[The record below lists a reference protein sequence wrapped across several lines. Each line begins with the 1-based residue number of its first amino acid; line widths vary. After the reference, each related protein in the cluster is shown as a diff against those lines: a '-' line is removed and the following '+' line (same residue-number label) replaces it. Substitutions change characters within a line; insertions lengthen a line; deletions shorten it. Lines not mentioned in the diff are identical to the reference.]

1 MKLTIEQLTVL
12 STQDTIDLKKI
23 WPQQTPEQWQIYLK
37 NGNKLFAARFN
48 DRLLAAVK
56 VTFNDQSGLL
66 KDLCVREITRRRGVG
81 LYLINEIKAQHPTV
95 NQWKLNL
102 EKFSNANEP
111 ALKGFMSACG
121 FYYDPKS
128 NSYSS

>member
-37 NGNKLFAARFN
+37 NGNKLFVARFN

-56 VTFNDQSGLL
+56 VTFSDQSGLL

-81 LYLINEIKAQHPTV
+81 LYLINEIKAQHPTI

>member
-12 STQDTIDLKKI
+12 SAQDMIDLKKI
-23 WPQQTPEQWQIYLK
+23 WPQQIPEQWQIHLK

-56 VTFNDQSGLL
+56 VTFSDQSGLL

-81 LYLINEIKAQHPTV
+81 LYLINEIKAQHPTI
-95 NQWKLNL
+95 NQWKLSL
-102 EKFSNANEP
+102 EGVSDANEP

>member
-12 STQDTIDLKKI
+12 SAQDMIDLKKI
-23 WPQQTPEQWQIYLK
+23 WPQQTPEQWQSWIK
-37 NGNKLFAARFN
+37 NENKLFAARFN

-56 VTFNDQSGLL
+56 VTFNEQSGQL

-102 EKFSNANEP
+102 ERFSDANEP
-111 ALKGFMSACG
+111 ALKGFMNACG

-128 NSYSS
+128 NCYSS

>member
-12 STQDTIDLKKI
+12 STQDMIDLKKI
-23 WPQQTPEQWQIYLK
+23 WPQQTPEQWQSWLK
-37 NGNKLFAARFN
+37 NENKLFAARFN

-56 VTFNDQSGLL
+56 MTFSDQSGLL

-95 NQWKLNL
+95 NQWKLSL
-102 EKFSNANEP
+102 EGFSDANEP
-111 ALKGFMSACG
+111 ALEGFMSACG
-121 FYYDPKS
+121 FYYDTKS
-128 NSYSS
+128 NCYSR

>member
-12 STQDTIDLKKI
+12 SAQDMIDLTKI
-23 WPQQTPEQWQIYLK
+23 WPQQAPEQWQSWLK
-37 NGNKLFAARFN
+37 NENKLFAARFN
-48 DRLLAAVK
+48 DRLLAAIK
-56 VTFNDQSGLL
+56 VTFSDQSGLL

-81 LYLINEIKAQHPTV
+81 IYLINEIKAQHPTI
-95 NQWKLNL
+95 NQWKLSL
-102 EKFSNANEP
+102 EGFSDANEP

-121 FYYDPKS
+121 FYYDAKS

>member
-37 NGNKLFAARFN
+37 NDNKLFAARFN

-56 VTFNDQSGLL
+56 VTFSDQSGLL

-81 LYLINEIKAQHPTV
+81 LYLINEIKAQHPTI